1 MGGQVVQN
9 LEAPTLHSPPCVEG
23 HVERTG
29 EREGRAAW
37 KKTCRQDRAGGIRR
51 EGVVPG
57 KGWFQWGTEL

>member
-1 MGGQVVQN
+1 
-9 LEAPTLHSPPCVEG
+9 VEG